1 MSRYTWDRGSR
12 ANNRVIGIA
21 VALIVLT
28 AAAAF
33 GYQYWQGRPQIPGAI
48 SNQLD
53 FSPLVLGRSPD
64 YKADNFK
71 YDADN
76 EVLSYLV
83 NGSGVKVAVSEQ
95 VQPPQF
101 TEVEGYKDRFL
112 SNALQQYA
120 AVQTSN
126 GTVYLCRPPKSSGK
140 QVAIMFEKGLM
151 IFFTPDSKDLS
162 ERQWRQLAEQFVVQ
176 KI

>member
-21 VALIVLT
+21 MALIVLT

-33 GYQYWQGRPQIPGAI
+33 GYQYWQGRSQIPSAI
-48 SNQLD
+48 SSQLD
-53 FSPLVLGRSPD
+53 FSPLILGRSPD
-64 YKADNFK
+64 YKAESFK
-71 YDADN
+71 YDPGN

-83 NGSGVKVAVSEQ
+83 SGAGLKVAVSEQ

-126 GTVYLCRPPKSSGK
+126 GIVYLCRPPKNSGK
-140 QVAIMFEKGLM
+140 QVAVMFEKGLLVLL
-151 IFFTPDSKDLS
+151 TPEGNDLN
-162 ERQWRQLAEQFVVQ
+162 ERQWRQLVEQFVIK